1 MRGYGDS
8 SAPEGAN
15 NYTYLHIVGDLIG
28 LLDALKVEK
37 AFVVGHDWGAMV
49 SWQLV
54 IFRPDRVIALAN
66 LSVYYSPRN
75 PNGSMVTLMRK
86 YSGGKHYMCKFQLA
100 GEVEARIH
108 KVTYDGFLRH
118 VFSQKFDP
126 MPDWSKAFEEKGA
139 LPEWVSEEDL
149 AYYVSEFQKHGFT
162 PAINYYR
169 SLDLSWEL
177 TAAWANSKVMVPT
190 IFMIGDK
197 DLAFIFPNAKDHIE
211 GMSKHVPHL
220 KKTIILEDAGHFLQA
235 ERAESVNDHILQF
248 FKSFQ
253 LEI

>member
-86 YSGGKHYMCKFQLA
+86 YSGGNIICA
-100 GEVEARIH
+100 SSR
-108 KVTYDGFLRH
+108 
-118 VFSQKFDP
+118 
-126 MPDWSKAFEEKGA
+126 KAEKY
-139 LPEWVSEEDL
+139 S
-149 AYYVSEFQKHGFT
+149 
-162 PAINYYR
+162 
-169 SLDLSWEL
+169 
-177 TAAWANSKVMVPT
+177 
-190 IFMIGDK
+190 
-197 DLAFIFPNAKDHIE
+197 
-211 GMSKHVPHL
+211 
-220 KKTIILEDAGHFLQA
+220 
-235 ERAESVNDHILQF
+235 
-248 FKSFQ
+248 
-253 LEI
+253 

>member
-86 YSGGKHYMCKFQLA
+86 YSGGKHYMCKFQVGGKILSNLL
-100 GEVEARIH
+100 EFNKLTKRTCELVECS
-108 KVTYDGFLRH
+108 
-118 VFSQKFDP
+118 SQNV
-126 MPDWSKAFEEKGA
+126 A
-139 LPEWVSEEDL
+139 L
-149 AYYVSEFQKHGFT
+149 
-162 PAINYYR
+162 
-169 SLDLSWEL
+169 
-177 TAAWANSKVMVPT
+177 
-190 IFMIGDK
+190 
-197 DLAFIFPNAKDHIE
+197 
-211 GMSKHVPHL
+211 
-220 KKTIILEDAGHFLQA
+220 ILH
-235 ERAESVNDHILQF
+235 RT
-248 FKSFQ
+248 
-253 LEI
+253 